1 MTSFTFSALT
11 ILVAIF
17 GLGFLMVVHETGH
30 FLVARYFGMRVKV
43 FSIGFGPALWKRQP
57 KGSETTYQ
65 IAIIP
70 FLAYVQIVGM
80 NPLEDND
87 PKDKGSYANASLLAR
102 ILTIFAGPLA
112 NYLVASILF
121 FGAFVLGGRIELTTM
136 VKVMPGEPAAE
147 AKMVDGDKIVEVAG
161 EPIKEWERVRELISA
176 RAGQPVDIVIER
188 NGVRMPM
195 KITPKAEGKDGHGR
209 IGVVAQ
215 TINVPVPVGQ
225 AAILSLEKPPQIVAG
240 LVVGL
245 ARIIRG
251 QEKAELSGP
260 VGITKE
266 IAKAL
271 RSSFADYLHILGALS
286 AYLAGFNLLP
296 VPALDGGRLMFLG
309 YELTTRKRP
318 NARIEAYVHA
328 VGLAMLLALLAV
340 VTVVSDIGRPGP

>member
-1 MTSFTFSALT
+1 MSSFTASALS
-11 ILVAIF
+11 ILVAII

-30 FLVARYFGMRVKV
+30 FLLARYFGMRVIT
-43 FSIGFGPALWKRQP
+43 FSIGFGPALWKKQP
-57 KGSETTYQ
+57 KGSATTYQ

-70 FLAYVQIVGM
+70 FLAYVQIAGM
-80 NPLEDND
+80 NPLEPND
-87 PKDKGSYANASLLAR
+87 LKDKGSYANASLLAR
-102 ILTIFAGPLA
+102 ILTIFGGPLA
-112 NYLVASILF
+112 NYVVASILF
-121 FGAFVLGGRIELTTM
+121 FGAFMIGGRIELTTQ

-147 AKMVDGDKIVEVAG
+147 AAMMDGDKIVEVAG
-161 EPIKEWERVRELISA
+161 EPIKEWERVRELISSKA
-176 RAGQPVDIVIER
+176 NQAVEVVVERGGQRIPL
-188 NGVRMPM
+188 

-209 IGVVAQ
+209 IGVQAQ
-215 TINVPVPVGQ
+215 TITVPVPAGQ
-225 AAILSLEKPPQIVAG
+225 AALLSLEKPPQIVAG

-271 RSSFADYLHILGALS
+271 KSSFADYLHILGALS

-296 VPALDGGRLMFLG
+296 IPALDGGRLMFLG

-340 VTVVSDIGRPGP
+340 VTVFSDFKRPGP